1 MEETEKEDPEVKAGR
16 GGFINQDRIISQL
29 GIKDGMVIADMGCGA
44 GYFTI
49 PMAKMLHNTGQV
61 YAIDVL
67 TAALESVASQA
78 KLFGLLNVY
87 KKRANVEVMGGTGIE
102 EGKIDLVVMA
112 NILFQCQDR
121 DMLFQEAKRILT
133 QGGRIAVIDWVPNN
147 ISMGPKYER
156 CISEETAK
164 KIAITN
170 GLKVVQSL
178 KAGETH
184 YGFILELV

>member
-1 MEETEKEDPEVKAGR
+1 MEETGKENPEVKTGR

-67 TAALESVASQA
+67 TAALESVVSQA

-87 KKRANVEVMGGTGIE
+87 KKRANVEVMGGTGIDA
-102 EGKIDLVVMA
+102 GKIDLVVMA

-164 KIAITN
+164 KIAIKN
-170 GLKVVQSL
+170 GLKVIQSL